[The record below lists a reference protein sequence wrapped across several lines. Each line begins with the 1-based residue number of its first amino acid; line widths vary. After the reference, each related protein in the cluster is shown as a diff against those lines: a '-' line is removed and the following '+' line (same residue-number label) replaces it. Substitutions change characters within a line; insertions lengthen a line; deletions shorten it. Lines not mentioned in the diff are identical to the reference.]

1 MAIGER
7 DFNLTENFE
16 GYATVLPDGSC
27 IAYWD
32 AIGGVWTIGFGSTG
46 ADVRENT
53 RWTRDEAVHRLQLDW
68 MKAYNGVLQASPCLA
83 AFPNRLD
90 AVVDFSYNEGVSRY
104 VGSSMRSYINRQAWL
119 QAALEFPKWDISR
132 GKVIAG
138 LQRRR
143 KAEQLLFQTP
153 DTHGHDESQDDPAW
167 DVSKMAQSLPVV
179 RIPLAARS
187 SIDPVSSSLADSS
200 TLPQGQDLLDS
211 SSIPSL
217 FSSFGKRLW
226 ELIRNPPQI

>member
-90 AVVDFSYNEGVSRY
+90 AVVDFAYNEGVSRY

-153 DTHGHDESQDDPAW
+153 DQANSVVQAPYVVPSPF
-167 DVSKMAQSLPVV
+167 DVSSMPDAPPKSAL
-179 RIPLAARS
+179 LT
-187 SIDPVSSSLADSS
+187 DS
-200 TLPQGQDLLDS
+200 QLDT

-226 ELIRNPPQI
+226 ELIRNPPQK